1 MHVNDMA
8 VCPINLVR
16 NLNKDFL
23 LKGNLRSSNINS
35 SSFIVIGLIKA
46 YSWTAMQANF
56 TKRFS
61 QMTRGDSHHFFF
73 FCSLY
78 KIPKKSPMANSI
90 YE

>member
-46 YSWTAMQANF
+46 YSWTAIQANF
-56 TKRFS
+56 AKRFS

-73 FCSLY
+73 FLQFLQNTK
-78 KIPKKSPMANSI
+78 KITNG
-90 YE
+90 